1 MTHRQRAKRAEEPTP
16 CLNNGRIK
24 RDKHPTRNDKQ
35 NDNTMFEYSKDGVTI
50 ALWLD
55 NRRERS
61 DGRYPLKVRVTY
73 ARQRAYYPTG
83 KHFTPKEWEALP
95 RTRSRA
101 STDTRRDIE
110 NSYNHIRTI
119 AEDLAHAGAFTLD
132 ALNIRLRGASS
143 TTINE
148 AFRAKIDELS
158 HRGNIG
164 NMDNYK
170 CVLNSIEQ
178 FAGTRIPFNA
188 VTTSWV
194 ERYADHLRREGKA
207 QATIAIRLR
216 TLRAILNNAM
226 AVGIIRPADYPF
238 GRGKYE
244 IRSGAGRKMA
254 LSIEQ
259 IGQIARYTDDKSV
272 ANIRYRD
279 YWMFLYLCNGINV
292 ADFIQLRYS
301 DIIGGEIYYKRQKT
315 LNTSRTLKDIRVVVT
330 QPMRDIIQRWGNPP
344 HPDNYIFPHLRGNET
359 PLELKRRTQYLT
371 RLINRAMAHIAEALG
386 IDHISTY
393 TARHSFATV
402 LKRSGANIAYI
413 SESLGHSS
421 QRTTENY
428 LSSFEREERERN
440 AELLTKF

>member
-1 MTHRQRAKRAEEPTP
+1 
-16 CLNNGRIK
+16 
-24 RDKHPTRNDKQ
+24 
-35 NDNTMFEYSKDGVTI
+35 MFEYSKDGITI

-55 NRRERS
+55 TRRERA

-95 RTRSRA
+95 RIRTRIGA
-101 STDTRRDIE
+101 DTRRDIE
-110 NSYNHIRTI
+110 NSYNHIRTMV
-119 AEDLAHAGAFTLD
+119 EDLAHAGSFSLES
-132 ALNIRLRGASS
+132 LNIRLRGASA

-148 AFRAKIDELS
+148 AFHSKIEELAQ
-158 HRGNIG
+158 RGNIG

-170 CVLNSIEQ
+170 TVLRSIEQ
-178 FAGTRIPFNA
+178 FAGTRIPFSV

-194 ERYADHLRREGKA
+194 ERYADYLQQEGKA

-216 TLRAILNNAM
+216 TLRAILNNALTL
-226 AVGIIRPADYPF
+226 GIIRPAAYPF

-244 IRSGAGRKMA
+244 IRSGTGRKMA

-259 IGQIARYTDDKSV
+259 IGQIARYTDDKSE

-301 DIIGGEIYYKRQKT
+301 DIIGGEIYFKRQKT
-315 LNTSRTLKDIRVVVT
+315 LNTTRTLKDIRVVVT
-330 QPMRDIIQRWGNPP
+330 QPMRDIIERWGNLP

-359 PLELKRRTQYLT
+359 PLLIKRRTQYLT
-371 RLINRAMAHIAEALG
+371 RLINRAMAHIAEVLG

-402 LKRSGANIAYI
+402 LKRSGTSIAYI

-428 LSSFEREERERN
+428 LSSFERDERQRN

>member
-1 MTHRQRAKRAEEPTP
+1 M
-16 CLNNGRIK
+16 L
-24 RDKHPTRNDKQ
+24 D
-35 NDNTMFEYSKDGVTI
+35 MEYSKDGITVG
-50 ALWLD
+50 LWLD
-55 NRRERS
+55 NRRERQ

-83 KHFTPKEWEALP
+83 KYFTEKEWEALP
-95 RTRSRA
+95 NTKTREA
-101 STDTRRDIE
+101 TAARRDIE
-110 NSYNHIRTI
+110 NSYNHIRAI
-119 AEDLAHAGAFTLD
+119 VEDMAHAGDFSLEG
-132 ALNIRLRGASS
+132 LNIRLRGAGA
-143 TTINE
+143 TTLNE
-148 AFRAKIDELS
+148 AFRQKIEELKR
-158 HRGNIG
+158 RGNIG
-164 NMDNYK
+164 NMDNYQ
-170 CVLNSIEQ
+170 CVLNCIER
-178 FAGTRIPFNA
+178 FDGDRIPFKR
-188 VTTSWV
+188 VTTQWV
-194 ERYADHLRREGKA
+194 NRYAEHLHSEGKA
-207 QATIAIRLR
+207 QATISIRLR

-226 AVGIIRPADYPF
+226 AAGLIRPADYPF

-254 LSIEQ
+254 LTIEQ
-259 IGQIARYTDDKSV
+259 IGQIARYDDQTHP
-272 ANIRYRD
+272 ARLRYRD

-330 QPMRDIIQRWGNPP
+330 QPMRDIIQRWGNPS
-344 HPDNYIFPHLRGNET
+344 HPDNYIFPHLTGDET
-359 PLELKRRTQYLT
+359 PLQQRRRTQSLI
-371 RLINRAMAHIAEALG
+371 RLINRAMAAIAEALG